1 MNSGKYVFYQI
12 IEFINRY
19 EFNKCVKCY
28 NGDLGVRDLDCWN
41 QFLQF
46 LWLYKN
52 EMIMRKNV
60 LIIFIGLLLFI
71 SCKITQDK
79 ESYKITSIVYITDWG
94 EKAVDRKGIRL
105 YAIDSLGR
113 TKPQKIKEV
122 RVFYRNA
129 TYEAN
134 TLYIKLRWTL
144 QPKISYRL
152 IINDSLLYNISEF
165 EIIKETVYT
174 MLSKREFIY
183 IKNYKV
189 NNIKISS
196 KHYGEQFLYIDKNLA
211 ISYKKE

>member
-1 MNSGKYVFYQI
+1 
-12 IEFINRY
+12 
-19 EFNKCVKCY
+19 
-28 NGDLGVRDLDCWN
+28 
-41 QFLQF
+41 
-46 LWLYKN
+46 
-52 EMIMRKNV
+52 MRKNIF
-60 LIIFIGLLLFI
+60 IIFVGLLLFA
-71 SCKITQDK
+71 SCKLTQDK
-79 ESYKITSIVYITDWG
+79 ENYKITSVVYITDWG
-94 EKAVDRKGIRL
+94 EKAVDRKGIQL

-122 RVFYRNA
+122 RVYNRNA

-134 TLYIKLRWTL
+134 SLYIKLRWTL

-152 IINDSLLYNISEF
+152 IINDSLLYNISDF

-211 ISYKKE
+211 IPYKKE

>member
-1 MNSGKYVFYQI
+1 
-12 IEFINRY
+12 
-19 EFNKCVKCY
+19 
-28 NGDLGVRDLDCWN
+28 
-41 QFLQF
+41 
-46 LWLYKN
+46 
-52 EMIMRKNV
+52 MIMRKNV

-94 EKAVDRKGIRL
+94 EKAVDRKGIQL

-122 RVFYRNA
+122 RVFDRNA

-165 EIIKETVYT
+165 EILKKTVYT

-189 NNIKISS
+189 NNIKIDS
-196 KHYGEQFLYIDKNLA
+196 KFYNEQFLHIDKNLA
-211 ISYKKE
+211 IPYKKE

>member
-1 MNSGKYVFYQI
+1 MKNYVF
-12 IEFINRY
+12 
-19 EFNKCVKCY
+19 
-28 NGDLGVRDLDCWN
+28 
-41 QFLQF
+41 
-46 LWLYKN
+46 
-52 EMIMRKNV
+52 
-60 LIIFIGLLLFI
+60 IIFIGLLLLV
-71 SCKITQDK
+71 SCKLTQDK
-79 ESYKITSIVYITDWG
+79 ENYKITSIVYITDWG
-94 EKAVDRKGIRL
+94 EKAVDRKGIQL

-122 RVFYRNA
+122 RVYNRNA

-174 MLSKREFIY
+174 MLSKMELIY

-189 NNIKISS
+189 NNIKIDS
-196 KHYGEQFLYIDKNLA
+196 KFYNEQFLHIDKNLA
-211 ISYKKE
+211 IPYKKE

>member
-1 MNSGKYVFYQI
+1 MK
-12 IEFINRY
+12 
-19 EFNKCVKCY
+19 
-28 NGDLGVRDLDCWN
+28 
-41 QFLQF
+41 
-46 LWLYKN
+46 
-52 EMIMRKNV
+52 KNV
-60 LIIFIGLLLFI
+60 LIFFIGLLLLV
-71 SCKITQDK
+71 SCKLTQNK
-79 ESYKITSIVYITDWG
+79 EKYTITSIVHITDWG

-122 RVFYRNA
+122 RVFDRNA

-144 QPKISYRL
+144 QPKTSYRL

-165 EIIKETVYT
+165 EILKKTVYT

-196 KHYGEQFLYIDKNLA
+196 KFYGEQFLHIDKNLA
-211 ISYKKE
+211 IPYKKE